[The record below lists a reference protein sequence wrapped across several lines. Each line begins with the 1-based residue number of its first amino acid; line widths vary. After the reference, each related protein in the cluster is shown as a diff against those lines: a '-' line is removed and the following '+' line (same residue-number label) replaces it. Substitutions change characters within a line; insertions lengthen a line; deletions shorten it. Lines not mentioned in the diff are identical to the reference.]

1 MHIYVTTC
9 SCSMVMIVWKN
20 DTYIYNTILLKVYV
34 YGDIKA
40 LMEKDE
46 NVIYLSNHQCTGK

>member
-46 NVIYLSNHQCTGK
+46 NV

>member
-1 MHIYVTTC
+1 
-9 SCSMVMIVWKN
+9 
-20 DTYIYNTILLKVYV
+20 VYV